1 MNWEELFLPHILKR
15 GERYFKEGRVIGLA
29 RKGKTYSAY
38 VDGSGST
45 YRVSVLL
52 NQDGLTQADCSCPYA
67 QSGMYCKHMA
77 AVLYALEPKKAESGA
92 VVLPILKI
100 PEKEILRF
108 TTKAAYQRDQNFM
121 YNQRLEVK
129 RLPNGMYWLE
139 GEWGFLL
146 RQETEFQDVLLNS
159 DFSINNFSCTCNE
172 EQMLSAK
179 KFCLHLNAL
188 MAAVNS
194 KNMLL
199 KTISLLKSDF
209 PLPECHLLPVPPE
222 EMAAE
227 KEVRLTKQKYQ
238 YYAALTAS
246 YCDDFMEMPGLPP
259 LFQIEPPEEG
269 NVELQAYFMYED
281 DENDEDLVS
290 QPVLYFKIGM
300 NFFYKIKNLLHFLN
314 RVEEGEFYRYGQ
326 KLAFAHKRSAFTEET
341 WRLIGILR
349 QYKPLMLSSGSLPLE
364 KTSPIMDELF
374 DFFSE
379 NPDFLHDLT
388 LEESERNPDLRI
400 QPLEHGF
407 YQLNYSGLKPPL
419 FFTEQYAYRIT
430 GRIWERF
437 VMPDAAATEE
447 LMALIR
453 YTYPHVVFKEE
464 LRPVVQALVDRANG
478 DPETDEDPLAFKL
491 DLEKDSIRIEIEGG
505 NRSKLAGRLIEA
517 LELSGCFLKN
527 GAYHFSGV
535 DQQWLNELTR
545 ELENYGEVWVSE
557 ELKAYHKVYRVTPM
571 LHVRQKGSILKL
583 NIEFN
588 DIEAK
593 EIAAILRSFR
603 RKREYHKLK
612 NGETIK
618 LDLASWQELSDFAEN
633 QNILPEELAGGEVE
647 LPMQQLFS
655 LAAEKLPVHFDGD
668 VQAIRQKFEE
678 HRMTDFVLPAAAQKL
693 LKPYQIEGVQFL
705 KLLES
710 LNLNG
715 ILADD
720 MGLGKTLQTLTI
732 LAEQQDKPS
741 LVICP
746 ASLIYNWRDE
756 AARFFPEMKVACVL
770 GTKEERERLWQAAG
784 EYQLLVTGYD
794 YLLRDLPE
802 LRAMSFYYVIL
813 DESQR
818 IKNMQTKSAKAAKLL
833 TSEHR
838 LALSGTPIENNL
850 AELWS
855 VFDFL
860 MPGYLYSY
868 ARFRKKLELPIVRG
882 EQSEAAARLKALT
895 SPFILRRLKKDV
907 LTDLPE
913 KVEKVFT
920 VELSAEERRV
930 YAALE
935 ASVSRTIRSM
945 LGENGGEIGV
955 EVLALLTRLRLMCC
969 DRSLAE
975 EGVAQTGS
983 KVKACIRLV
992 LELMGQNQQI
1002 LIFSSFTKVL
1012 ELLAAELDRLHLS
1025 YRILRGSTPK
1035 EERHQAVQDFQAGR
1049 FGVFLISLKAGGTGL
1064 NLTEA
1069 QAVIHF
1075 DPWWNKAA
1083 MNQAT
1088 DRAYRIGQRQ
1098 SVSVYS
1104 MIVADSIEERI
1115 FELQNKKWSLAEQFI
1130 DGDGKA
1136 LKKLSVEEFMELF
1149 ERK

>member
-1 MNWEELFLPHILKR
+1 MDWKSLFLPHILKR
-15 GERYFKEGRVIGLA
+15 GERYCQEGRVIGLTK
-29 RKGKTYSAY
+29 KGNTYSAY

-45 YRVSVLL
+45 YRVSIRLSKT
-52 NQDGLTQADCSCPYA
+52 GLAQAQCTCPYA

-77 AVLYALEPKKAESGA
+77 AVLYALEPEDEMGQS
-92 VVLPILKI
+92 VILPIFKV

-108 TTKAAYQRDQNFM
+108 TTKDAYQRDRKFLFGQ
-121 YNQRLEVK
+121 QTEVM
-129 RLPNGMYWLE
+129 RLPNGMYRAG
-139 GEWGFLL
+139 GEWTLGY
-146 RQETEFQDVLLNS
+146 ETEYPSILLNS
-159 DFSINNFSCTCNE
+159 DGSINNFACTCSE
-172 EQMLSAK
+172 EQLFAATR
-179 KFCLHLNAL
+179 FCPHVNAVL
-188 MAAVNS
+188 ASINS
-194 KNMLL
+194 KNLL
-199 KTISLLKSDF
+199 IKNIPLLDEEF
-209 PLPECHLLPVPPE
+209 PLTDTHLLPVPPAE
-222 EMAAE
+222 TIAE
-227 KEVRLTKQKYQ
+227 KETRLTKQRYQ
-238 YYAALTAS
+238 YYANRTSTYFRHLALA
-246 YCDDFMEMPGLPP
+246 LHRPP
-259 LFQIEPPEEG
+259 LFQIEPPEESG
-269 NVELQAYFMYED
+269 VEIQAYFSYESD
-281 DENDEDLVS
+281 DTDMHE
-290 QPVLYFKIGM
+290 PALYFKVGAD
-300 NFFYKIKNLLHFLN
+300 FAYKLKNLSQFFQRLDA
-314 RVEEGEFYRYGQ
+314 EEFYRYGQ
-326 KLAFAHKRSAFTEET
+326 KLAFSHKRSAFTEEA

-349 QYKPLMLSSGSLPLE
+349 QCRHVPELSSGFLPLTE
-364 KTSPIMDELF
+364 APLDELF

-379 NPDFLHDLT
+379 NPSLFYDADLT
-388 LEESERNPDLRI
+388 EREYHPALRI
-400 QPLEHGF
+400 VPLEYGF
-407 YQLNYSGLKPPL
+407 YQIDHEDMPAPFLLTDRYG
-419 FFTEQYAYRIT
+419 YRISGHT
-430 GRIWERF
+430 WERIHF
-437 VMPDAAATEE
+437 PDASVITE
-447 LMALIR
+447 LFYLSDGASMPI
-453 YTYPHVVFKEE
+453 VFDESSLPE
-464 LRPVVQALVDRANG
+464 MQALVDRGNG
-478 DPETDEDPLAFKL
+478 VGDAIQEPLAFKL
-491 DLEKDSIRIEIEGG
+491 DLEKNSIRIEIDGAKDSAFVG
-505 NRSKLAGRLIEA
+505 KLADA

-527 GAYHFSGV
+527 GAYHISGV
-535 DQQWLNELTR
+535 DQLWLNELTR

-557 ELKAYHKVYRVTPM
+557 ELKAYHKVYRVAPA
-571 LHVRQKGSILKL
+571 LSVRQNGSVLKL
-583 NIEFN
+583 DIEFN
-588 DIEAK
+588 EIEAK

-612 NGETIK
+612 SGETIK
-618 LDLASWQELSDFAEN
+618 LDAASWQELSDFAEN
-633 QNILPEELAGGEVE
+633 QNISPEELAKGAIN

-655 LAAEKLPVHFDGD
+655 LAAEKLPVRFEQD
-668 VQAIRQKFEE
+668 VQAIQEKFRE
-678 HRMTDFVLPAAAQKL
+678 HSPAGFALPAAAKKL
-693 LKPYQIEGVQFL
+693 LKPYQVEGVQFL

-720 MGLGKTLQTLTI
+720 MGLGKTLQTLTV
-732 LAEQQDKPS
+732 LAAEQHSKPS

-756 AARFFPEMKVACVL
+756 AARFFPNMRVACVL
-770 GTKEERERLWQAAG
+770 GTKEERSRLWKSAG

-794 YLLRDLPE
+794 YLLRDLSE
-802 LRAMSFYYVIL
+802 LQAMSFYYVIL

-833 TSEHR
+833 SSEHR

-882 EQSEAAARLKALT
+882 EKSDAADRLKALT
-895 SPFILRRLKKDV
+895 SPFILRRLKKEV

-920 VELSAEERRV
+920 VELTDEERRV
-930 YAALE
+930 YTAME
-935 ASVSRTIRSM
+935 ASVSQTIRTM

-955 EVLALLTRLRLMCC
+955 EVLALLTRLRLLCC
-969 DRSLAE
+969 DRSLVE
-975 EGVAQTGS
+975 NGISQTGS

-992 LELMGQNQQI
+992 LDLMSQNQQI

-1012 ELLAAELDRLHLS
+1012 DLLAAELDRLHLS
-1025 YRILRGSTPK
+1025 YRILQGATPK
-1035 EERHQAVQDFQAGR
+1035 EERHQSVQDFQSGR

-1136 LKKLSVEEFMELF
+1136 LKKLSAEEFMELF
-1149 ERK
+1149 RRE

>member
-1 MNWEELFLPHILKR
+1 MNWNDLFLPHILKR
-15 GERYFKEGRVIGLA
+15 GERYFKEGRVIGLS

-45 YRVSVLL
+45 YRVSVRLD
-52 NQDGLTQADCSCPYA
+52 QDGLGQANCSCPYA

-77 AVLYALEPKKAESGA
+77 AVLYALEPEKEKPEA
-92 VVLPILKI
+92 VVLPILKV

-108 TTKAAYQRDQNFM
+108 TTKAAYQR
-121 YNQRLEVK
+121 NQYFTYAQRFEV
-129 RLPNGMYWLE
+129 RQLPNGMYRIRN
-139 GEWGFLL
+139 EWGYMEES
-146 RQETEFQDVLLNS
+146 QEILLNN
-159 DFSINNFSCTCNE
+159 DLSINNFSCTCNE
-172 EQMLSAK
+172 EQMFAAK
-179 KFCLHLNAL
+179 KFCPHLNAVI
-188 MAAVNS
+188 AAVNG

-199 KTISLLKSDF
+199 KNIPVLKSDF
-209 PLPECHLLPVPPE
+209 PLPDCHLLPVPSAE
-222 EMAAE
+222 TAAE
-227 KEVRLTKQKYQ
+227 KEVRLTRQKYQ
-238 YYAALTAS
+238 YYANQTAF
-246 YCDDFMEMPGLPP
+246 YCENLVESSHRPP
-259 LFQIEPPEEG
+259 LFQIEPPEESG
-269 NVELQAYFMYED
+269 VELQAYLFYESN
-281 DENDEDLVS
+281 EAAVS
-290 QPVLYFKIGM
+290 QPALYFKIGTD
-300 NFFYKIKNLLHFLN
+300 FAYKIKNLSQFLN
-314 RVEEGEFYRYGQ
+314 RVEEDEFYRYGQ
-326 KLAFAHKRSAFTEET
+326 KLAFAHKRSAFTEEA
-341 WRLIGILR
+341 WRLISILR
-349 QYKPLMLSSGSLPLE
+349 HCRYLSEYSFGFLPLAE
-364 KTSPIMDELF
+364 APLDELF

-379 NPDFLHDLT
+379 NPGLLYDATLT
-388 LEESERNPDLRI
+388 ESEQNPELRI
-400 QPLEHGF
+400 LPLDYGF
-407 YQLNYSGLKPPL
+407 YQLDDSGLTKPMFL
-419 FFTEQYAYRIT
+419 AERYAYRIT
-430 GRIWERF
+430 GQVWERIVF
-437 VMPDAAATEE
+437 PDMRALEE
-447 LMALIR
+447 VLYLI
-453 YTYPHVVFKEE
+453 TGAHPHIIFDEAS
-464 LRPVVQALVDRANG
+464 RPAVQALVDRANG
-478 DPETDEDPLAFKL
+478 EQEAETEPLAFKL
-491 DLEKDSIRIEIEGG
+491 DLDKDSIRIEIEGDHH
-505 NRSKLAGRLIEA
+505 SELAGQLTEA

-557 ELKAYHKVYRVTPM
+557 ELKAYHKVCRAAPA
-571 LHVRQKGSILKL
+571 LHVRQKGSVLKL
-583 NIEFN
+583 DIEFN
-588 DIEAK
+588 DMDAK
-593 EIAAILRSFR
+593 EIAVILRSFR

-612 NGETIK
+612 SGETIK
-618 LDLASWQELSDFAEN
+618 LDLPSWQELSDFAEN

-655 LAAEKLPVHFDGD
+655 LAAEKLPVHFDED

-693 LKPYQIEGVQFL
+693 LKPYQVEGVRFL

-732 LAEQQDKPS
+732 LAGQQDKPS